1 MELAASLRA
10 EAVRT
15 NERRLLVLTGEHSRC
30 RDRAADALAAIDVD
44 PADAVYVGPEEPL
57 PCRAL
62 DPQHADR
69 LLGTTNE
76 FVALDCHRRC
86 EPNVIGQTVG
96 TVDGG
101 GLFVLL
107 APPLDEWPDRR
118 DGFDETLAVPPFDRS
133 AVRGGFRRRLVS
145 TLRAHRGIAIVDVDG
160 DATTRD
166 ADGDVLQRDGLV
178 DPAPR
183 LPRREVS
190 IPDGTAF
197 PAAAY
202 EACLTT
208 DQADALAEFERLR
221 GPGEALVVEADRG
234 RGKSSV
240 AGLAAACLAREGQ
253 DVLVTAPGSRNAAEL
268 FDRAL
273 ELLEECGALA
283 DCDSRETPRRLET
296 DDGCVRFRRPAAAE
310 TLPGEPDRV
319 IVDEAAALPV
329 RRLESLLAAGN
340 VAFTTTIHGY
350 EGAGR
355 GFSVRF
361 RDRLSASEFVVTE
374 RTLTEPIRHA
384 PGDPIEVWSFRA
396 LALGASPAPDQL
408 VSGATPDAVTY
419 RQLSPSDLLSDEHL
433 LREAFGLLVL
443 AHYRTEPNDLARL
456 LDAPNVSVHALLS
469 DGHVVSV
476 ALLARE
482 GGLSAD
488 RRSRIYRG
496 ERIPGNLIPDL
507 LASQLRDEAAGRPV
521 GDRVMRIATHSA
533 VRSRGLGSRLLGEIR
548 DRASEESVDWLG
560 VGFGATPELVAFWA
574 ANGYR
579 AVHLGISQNDRSGEH
594 SAIMLDGLSQAGR
607 ELCERHTRWFL
618 RRFPGT
624 LANALAS
631 INPDVVRA
639 VCGAIHGTPPLDLTD
654 LEWRILEGIPTGA
667 AVYDTAPRPV
677 SRLCFRSLVDGDG
690 GLGDG
695 EERLL
700 VRKTLQA
707 APWDD
712 VADELGYHSSSACM
726 RALGEAIETL
736 LARYGRATDRDQ
748 GGENRPPGDRT
759 TEENGRDV
767 GERNS

>member
-44 PADAVYVGPEEPL
+44 PADAVYVGPGEPL

-62 DPQHADR
+62 DSRHADR

-107 APPLDEWPDRR
+107 APPLDEWPGRR
-118 DGFDETLAVPPFDRS
+118 DAFDETLAVPPFDLS

-160 DATTRD
+160 DAASRD
-166 ADGDVLQRDGLV
+166 TDGDVQRAGLV

-183 LPRREVS
+183 LPRRAVS
-190 IPDGTAF
+190 IPEETAF
-197 PAAAY
+197 PPAAY

-208 DQADALAEFERLR
+208 DQVDTLAEFERLR
-221 GPGEALVVEADRG
+221 EPGAALVVEADRG

-240 AGLAAACLAREGQ
+240 AGLAAACLAREGL
-253 DVLVTAPGSRNAAEL
+253 DVLVTAPGYRNAAEL

-283 DCDSRETPRRLET
+283 GCDSHETPRRLET
-296 DDGCVRFRRPAAAE
+296 DDGCVRFRAPAAAE
-310 TLPGEPDRV
+310 SLPGNPDRV
-319 IVDEAAALPV
+319 VVDEAAALPV
-329 RRLESLLAAGN
+329 RRLESLLAAGS

-361 RDRLSASEFVVTE
+361 RDRLSASEFAVTE
-374 RTLTEPIRHA
+374 RTLGEPIRHA

-408 VSGATPDAVTY
+408 VSGATPDTVTY
-419 RQLSPSDLLSDEHL
+419 RELSPSDLLSDEHL
-433 LREAFGLLVL
+433 LGEAFGLLVL

-456 LDAPNVSVHALLS
+456 LDAPNVSVHALLA
-469 DGHVVSV
+469 DGHVASV

-488 RRSRIYRG
+488 RRSRIHRG
-496 ERIPGNLIPDL
+496 ERVRGNLIPDL
-507 LASQLRDEAAGRPV
+507 LTSQLRDEAAGRPV

-594 SAIMLDGLSQAGR
+594 SAVMLDPLSPAGR

-624 LANALAS
+624 LANALSS
-631 INPDVVRA
+631 IHPDVVRA

-654 LEWRILEGIPTGA
+654 WEWRILEGIPTGA

-677 SRLCFRSLVDGDG
+677 SRLCLRHLVDGDG
-690 GLGDG
+690 VLGDR

-700 VRKTLQA
+700 VRKSLQA

-712 VADELGYHSSSACM
+712 AADELGYHSSSACM
-726 RALGEAIETL
+726 RALGDAIETL
-736 LARYGRATDRDQ
+736 LARYGRTADRGQKQ
-748 GGENRPPGDRT
+748 GGENRTPGDRT
-759 TEENGRDV
+759 TGENGRDLS
-767 GERNS
+767 GD